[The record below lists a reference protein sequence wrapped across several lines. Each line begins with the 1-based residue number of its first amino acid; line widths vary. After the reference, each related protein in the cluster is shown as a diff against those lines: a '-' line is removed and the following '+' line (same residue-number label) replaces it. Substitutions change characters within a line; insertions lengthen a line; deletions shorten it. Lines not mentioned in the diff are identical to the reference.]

1 MGVIDITGLLV
12 FEAFPYEMPHKIAV
26 DLLRGFYD
34 FSRDLNAPVVGGHT
48 IINPWPLLG
57 GTAIG
62 ISHPDKITYT
72 SGAKPGDHL
81 ILTKPLGTQPAMAIY
96 RLLRDTEISIEALF
110 PNISLKELKQCPD
123 IAIQVMLTSNKPVAE
138 IIHEISINAATDVTG
153 FGLIGHAQEMAER
166 SNVKIVIE
174 QIPVINHCIEISNI
188 LGYGLEKGVSA
199 ETAGG
204 MLLSIPAD
212 KIDLIKTELKKKKI
226 PSFEIGKVLS
236 GPAQTLISDHVLIEE
251 IKSGI
256 K

>member
-12 FEAFPYEMPHKIAV
+12 FEAFPYAMPHEIAV

-34 FSRDLNAPVVGGHT
+34 FSKDLNAPVIGGHT

-62 ISHPDKITYT
+62 ISHPDKITYS
-72 SGAKPGDHL
+72 SGAKPGDCL
-81 ILTKPLGTQPAMAIY
+81 ILTKPLGTQPAMAVY
-96 RLLRDTEISIEALF
+96 RLLRDPEISIEELF
-110 PNISLKELKQCPD
+110 PNISLKELKECPD
-123 IAIQVMLTSNKPVAE
+123 LAIKVMLTSNKPVAE

-153 FGLIGHAQEMAER
+153 FGLFGHAQEIAER

-174 QIPVINHCIEISNI
+174 QIPVINHCVEISNI
-188 LGYGLEKGVSA
+188 LGYGLDKGVSA

-204 MLLSIPAD
+204 MLLSIPAN

-226 PSFEIGKVLS
+226 SSFEIGKVLS
-236 GPAQTLISDHVLIEE
+236 GPATTILSKD
-251 IKSGI
+251 IKIQSI
-256 K
+256 KAV